1 MVLEYLNGGSLEDQF
16 AKAEFN
22 EDFVKQHFFNGLLA
36 INHMHSRGIAHRDIK
51 LENFVFK
58 GTGDQKV
65 IKLLDFGLSKKFI
78 VDNKRIRLF
87 KILGT
92 PNYVAPEV
100 LTGDYDEKCD
110 IWSAGILLLYLLT
123 KKFPYKNYDNK

>member
-1 MVLEYLNGGSLEDQF
+1 
-16 AKAEFN
+16 
-22 EDFVKQHFFNGLLA
+22 
-36 INHMHSRGIAHRDIK
+36 MHSRGIAHRDIK

>member
-1 MVLEYLNGGSLEDQF
+1 M
-16 AKAEFN
+16 
-22 EDFVKQHFFNGLLA
+22 
-36 INHMHSRGIAHRDIK
+36 
-51 LENFVFK
+51 
-58 GTGDQKV
+58 V
-65 IKLLDFGLSKKFI
+65 IKLLDFGLSKKFV

-110 IWSAGILLLYLLT
+110 IWSAGILLLFLLT
-123 KKFPYKNYDNK
+123 KRFPYKENNNK